1 MSLTSNGCVFSIKVS
16 IFSKS
21 WTDFLDRLPE
31 CVMMIMMINELVST
45 MYMMGKMMI
54 NLNDRLLYMMI
65 RGLVKEFRD
74 AKRKLRPIYLERESD
89 IVGH

>member
-1 MSLTSNGCVFSIKVS
+1 MSLTSNGCVFSTKVS

-21 WTDFLDRLPE
+21 WADFLDRLPE

>member
-1 MSLTSNGCVFSIKVS
+1 MSLTSNGCVFSTKVS

-21 WTDFLDRLPE
+21 WTDFLDRLSE